1 MRTIDYLESVSNG
14 LYNVHE
20 YDSRTE
26 WLKARRSTIGASDAA
41 AVLGLSP
48 WKTEAELWKEKRST
62 SRVEEVENA
71 DTVRGTKS
79 EEHILA
85 LYGIEM
91 ECSECLRAGT
101 GIILRSVEH
110 PCMSCTLDGI
120 LDLGHPIV
128 VEVKSVRR
136 KGGFTDSEVPQ
147 HYLVQ
152 VLHQL
157 AVTGWQQARL
167 LARFASFT
175 DDGGCFVGGRERE
188 YVFDR
193 EDYSDQIDRLVRRE
207 ERFWSENIVGGR
219 RPAVRVPRI

>member
-1 MRTIDYLESVSNG
+1 MITVDYLESVSNCR
-14 LYNVHE
+14 YIVRE
-20 YDSRTE
+20 YAGRAE
-26 WLKARRSTIGASDAA
+26 WLEARRKTIGASDAA

-48 WKTEAELWKEKRST
+48 WKTEAELWAEKRST
-62 SRVEEVENA
+62 SRVNEVENA
-71 DTVRGTKS
+71 DTIRGTKS

-91 ECSECLRAGT
+91 DCSDNLRSGT
-101 GIILRSVEH
+101 GIILTSVEH

-136 KGGFTDSEVPQ
+136 MGDFTDSEIPQ

-157 AVTGWQQARL
+157 AVTGWKQARL
-167 LARFASFT
+167 LARFSSFI
-175 DDGGCFVGGRERE
+175 DGSGCFVGGRERE
-188 YVFDR
+188 YIFDR
-193 EDYSDQIDRLVRRE
+193 EDYEDQIEKLVLRE
-207 ERFWSENIVGGR
+207 ERFWVDNVIRGR
-219 RPAVRVPRI
+219 RPSVRVPRI